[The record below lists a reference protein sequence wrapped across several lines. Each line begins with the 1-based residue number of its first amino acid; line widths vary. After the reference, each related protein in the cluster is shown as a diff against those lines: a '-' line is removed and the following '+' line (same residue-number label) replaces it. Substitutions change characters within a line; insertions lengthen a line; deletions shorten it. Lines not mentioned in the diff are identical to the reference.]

1 MIEKVGTIKNP
12 LTIIAIFA
20 VIAEISGTVV
30 LPFINVE
37 HQELYIWFLIIFPLV
52 LVITFFLTLNFNH
65 KILYAPSDYRD
76 EDNFIK
82 SLQKESIIE
91 KARKIKTTTMEKAA
105 EPPIKANEEEDRTT
119 KEEEVQEQNW
129 WPKTTTAFDEGRVDD
144 AKDIFNDY
152 AFKEQDSLKLQ
163 WNKTLFLYLLFTEGK
178 DNSAIE
184 QLENLAN
191 ASTNDKSKY
200 KTLKWLSFCLRDGSQ
215 TDKEIEIWRKSINSF
230 RSGNIITNASVDLAY
245 ALDRA
250 GNVRE
255 AKDLLV
261 SRLESVSTSE
271 EKAKIYSAL
280 SQIEKSLGNNR
291 LAIYCKDKSLELD
304 PNNRD
309 ELFNAAYNASKEGV
323 DDLSISNYIT
333 LLRIDENNS
342 IALNNLGV
350 QAKEADLQLKA
361 VEKYK
366 KASSYDNTLA
376 MANQGFLLVN
386 SGFLEEAEVIA
397 KKALQMENPHE
408 NVHLLFTRI
417 SKLKK
422 EQDEKWDKLI
432 SKSMERQKFI
442 RNYTHAYYEGDNK
455 NFDGDWETGNGNTI
469 TINVKEDEL
478 DATWQEHSGILS
490 SEKYNVTLTGK
501 VNNSAFLGQYKK
513 IKESEQSRRTTL
525 LGLGLSS
532 NRDIACVGILS
543 TDGSVFTL
551 ISENHKD
558 DFSLALKR
566 KNA

>member
-152 AFKEQDSLKLQ
+152 ALKEQDSLKLQ